1 MGTLLIMVRRTLLA
15 AWGYRWMAVAVA
27 WLVCGGGWVFV
38 FAIPSQYEA
47 SARLYVDADAV
58 LTPLLKGLSI
68 DSALSSQL
76 DVLQRTLL
84 SRPNLEK
91 LVSNTDLDLTITGLS
106 DLETLVGKLGA
117 EIKITPQT
125 RNLFTI
131 TYRNTTPKLAFDVV
145 QTILTTFIESKTGN
159 NRSEMENAQSFL
171 QQQLSVYEQQ
181 LRAAERKRADFRA
194 KYLDLLPMGDTG
206 GNRLDQAQGALRQL
220 QGQIAD
226 LIAKRDILNR
236 ELTNTPQ
243 LIVTENEAIQQPWGQ
258 PGLYSRAGSL
268 RDPRVEQAQN
278 DLAELRLRY
287 TENHP
292 DVVSAKKRLEALK
305 AQVDIIVAAD
315 AGKAAEQK
323 AASGGAAVKATEE
336 KGGKPAVPAGRAV
349 RSSQNAVFEQ
359 LKVRL
364 YETESGIASMQRQI
378 ADATRERDR
387 LEEMVRSAPGVQAE
401 FLNLNRDYDVLRKN
415 YDELVA
421 RRESMRIST
430 AAEADADKIKI
441 QVIDPPQVPQNP
453 VAPKRMLLISVLL
466 ALGVGAGL
474 ATAVMLVQ
482 FDQSYHTI
490 DELRDL
496 GLPVA
501 GGVSLLNATVTRGR
515 VASVMMFSFVVL
527 LLGGI
532 YGVLMYRISRASGG
546 L

>member
-15 AWGYRWMAVAVA
+15 AWGHRWVAAAVA
-27 WLVCGGGWVFV
+27 WLVCGGGWAFV
-38 FAIPSQYEA
+38 FTIPSQFEA

-106 DLETLVGKLGA
+106 DLETLVGKLGT

-206 GNRLDQAQGALRQL
+206 GNRLDQAQGAVRQL

-226 LIAKRDILNR
+226 LVAKRDILNR

-243 LIVTENEAIQQPWGQ
+243 LIVTENEAIQQPGAQSGQ
-258 PGLYSRAGSL
+258 YGRTGPL

-278 DLAELRLRY
+278 DLNELRLRY

-292 DVVSAKKRLEALK
+292 DVVSAKKRLEGLK
-305 AQVDIIVAAD
+305 AQADAIVATD
-315 AGKAAEQK
+315 AAKVAEQK
-323 AASGGAAVKATEE
+323 AASQGAVAKATPDN
-336 KGGKPAVPAGRAV
+336 GGKPAVPAGRAV
-349 RSSQNAVFEQ
+349 RSLPNAIYEQ

-387 LEEMVRSAPGVQAE
+387 LEEMARSAPGVQAE

-415 YDELVA
+415 YDELLA

-453 VAPKRMLLISVLL
+453 VAPKRMLLMSVLL
-466 ALGVGAGL
+466 ALGIGAGL
-474 ATAVMLVQ
+474 AAAVMLVQ

-501 GGVSLLNATVTRGR
+501 GGVSLLNATVSRGW
-515 VASVMMFSFVVL
+515 VASVMMFSLAVL
-527 LLGGI
+527 LLCGV
-532 YGVLMYRISRASGG
+532 YGALMYRISRGPGG